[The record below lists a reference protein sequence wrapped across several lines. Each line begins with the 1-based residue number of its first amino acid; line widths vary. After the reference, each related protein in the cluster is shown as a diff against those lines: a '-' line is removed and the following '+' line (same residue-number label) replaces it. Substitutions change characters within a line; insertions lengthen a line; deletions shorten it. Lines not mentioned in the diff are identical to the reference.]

1 MFCSR
6 LFPTNSSWTSLH
18 PSTTLHDTGPGHLYG
33 TVSSVQGIK
42 LAIIKTI
49 LRDLIDPAR
58 NGIEQDMRVWRK
70 KISDAVFYFFSIF
83 GLVTYIPS
91 VVLSIREGYYQVA
104 ALSTVLYIA
113 CLLLTFIRKIDYH
126 VKAVSGAVLFYIV
139 GAVLQFVLGPKGA
152 GAIWLF
158 ATTILV
164 ALLLGNRGAL
174 FALVGVVLIQI
185 GFYIMLRMDVVR
197 WYDQFGITPDM
208 WVVKSVNFIL
218 LNFVILIANGIF
230 VRGFKTL
237 VARSTETRNASII
250 GLAKLAEYRDND
262 TGQHLQRI
270 QEYVVL
276 IARELAR
283 QEKYREYITEEYIQD
298 LYTSS
303 ILHDIGKVGIQDAI
317 LLKPGALTPEEFAI
331 IKQHPV
337 MGGDVIAEI
346 ENHIQG
352 RSFYALGREIARYHH
367 EKWDGSGYPEG
378 LQGEEIPLSARITA
392 LADVYDALTSERP
405 YKDASSHE
413 EAVRV
418 IKSGR
423 GTQFDPEV
431 VDAFVRIMIRSPKCV
446 F

>member
-1 MFCSR
+1 
-6 LFPTNSSWTSLH
+6 
-18 PSTTLHDTGPGHLYG
+18 
-33 TVSSVQGIK
+33 
-42 LAIIKTI
+42 
-49 LRDLIDPAR
+49 
-58 NGIEQDMRVWRK
+58 MRVWRR
-70 KISDAVFYFFSIF
+70 KITDAVFYFFSVF

-104 ALSTVLYIA
+104 VLSTVLYLA
-113 CLLLTFIRKIDYH
+113 CILLTFIRKIDYH

-139 GAVLQFVLGPKGA
+139 GVVLQFVLGPQGA

-174 FALVGVVLIQI
+174 IALIGVSLTQI
-185 GFYIMLRMDVVR
+185 GFYVMLRMDVVR

-218 LNFVILIANGIF
+218 LNFVILIANAIF
-230 VRGFKTL
+230 VRGFRTL

-283 QEKYREYITEEYIQD
+283 VEKFGAYITEEYVQD

-317 LLKPGALTPEEFAI
+317 LLKPGALTDEEFAI

-337 MGGDVIAEI
+337 MGGDVIVEI

-352 RSFYALGREIARYHH
+352 RSFYTLAREIALYHH

-378 LQGEEIPLSARITA
+378 LAGEAIPLSARITA

-405 YKDASSHE
+405 YKNAIAHDK
-413 EAVRV
+413 AVEIIRE
-418 IKSGR
+418 GR
-423 GTQFDPEV
+423 GTQFDPDV
-431 VDAFVRIMIRSPKCV
+431 VDAFVRIVLQIGMVGSRLD
-446 F
+446 